1 MHSHIRMGLHL
12 LVAVVPALVELVAV
26 APALPDVAD
35 ASSEE
40 VEVGEPSRLD
50 GLDHG
55 KAAKHLAEVVG

>member
-1 MHSHIRMGLHL
+1 MHSHIRMGHHL
-12 LVAVVPALVELVAV
+12 LVAVVPALAELVDV
-26 APALPDVAD
+26 DVAD

>member
-12 LVAVVPALVELVAV
+12 LVDVVPALAELVDV
-26 APALPDVAD
+26 DVAD

-55 KAAKHLAEVVG
+55 KAAKHMAEMFG

>member
-12 LVAVVPALVELVAV
+12 LVAVVPALAELVDV
-26 APALPDVAD
+26 DVAD